1 MLHMPCTKQ
10 HQYIVPIPI
19 ELVSMVYWNFAG
31 WNTSLIEKQ
40 FGQKGFHQNN
50 IHVKIFN
57 RGFGDINFHWL

>member
-19 ELVSMVYWNFAG
+19 ELVSMAYWNFAG

-40 FGQKGFHQNN
+40 FGQEGFHQNN
-50 IHVKIFN
+50 I
-57 RGFGDINFHWL
+57 